1 MKVLITGGAGFIGSN
16 IVNQLAKDPEI
27 KSIIVL
33 DNLINGDLRNITE
46 SEKVKFIKGDICDP
60 IIVDRLCKGID
71 VICHQA
77 ALGSVPGSI
86 ETPKDYILSNVYGFS
101 NIIEAAKN
109 NGIKKIIY
117 ASSSAV
123 YGEEG
128 SEYKREEN
136 IGKPLSPY
144 GLSKR
149 FDEMLARN
157 AHDLYDIDFYGLRYF
172 NVFGEKQKWD
182 SEYSAVIPKFI
193 KILLDGKSPEIYGD
207 GSQSRDFVHV
217 QNVVDINIH
226 LIKNVNIRG
235 SHILN
240 IGLGES
246 TTVNE
251 MFDIIKEKLNSD
263 INPVYKDVRKGD
275 ILKSLADISKAKE
288 FGYSPSV
295 DFKTGLEKTIDWF
308 ML

>member
-60 IIVDRLCKGID
+60 IIVDRLCKEID

-217 QNVVDINIH
+217 QNVVDINVH

-251 MFDIIKEKLNSD
+251 MFGIIKEKLNSD
-263 INPVYKDVRKGD
+263 INPVYKDTRKGD

-308 ML
+308 MI

>member
-1 MKVLITGGAGFIGSN
+1 MVVLLTGGAGFIGSN
-16 IVNQLAKDPEI
+16 IVNQLVKDPEI

-33 DNLINGDLRNITE
+33 DNLINSDISNIIK
-46 SEKVKFIKGDICDP
+46 SEKIRFIKGDICDP
-60 IIVDRLCKGID
+60 VIVDRLCKEID

-86 ETPKDYILSNVYGFS
+86 ETPKDYILNNVYGFS

-123 YGEEG
+123 YGEEE
-128 SEYKREEN
+128 SEYKKEEN

-172 NVFGEKQKWD
+172 NVFGEKQKWN

-263 INPVYKDVRKGD
+263 INAVYKDPRKGD